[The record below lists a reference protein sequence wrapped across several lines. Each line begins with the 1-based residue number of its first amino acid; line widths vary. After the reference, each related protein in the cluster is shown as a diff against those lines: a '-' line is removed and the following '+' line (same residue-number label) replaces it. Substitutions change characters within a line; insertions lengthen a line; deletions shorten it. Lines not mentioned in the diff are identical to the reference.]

1 MTRSDIAKWWMTL
14 IGLLL
19 AGIGVL
25 AMIDTRM
32 IVADRQ
38 LVGRQPDAILTI
50 GDTHGAFLVGAGLLA
65 ILIGLAL
72 WGRVRAAATL
82 GYGVLSLVVGFA
94 LVMAN
99 PDLWGRLSVAANDGI
114 QILYLAIG
122 VISIA
127 AGALASS
134 EASHERY
141 SGPGLIHGSPT
152 R

>member
-14 IGLLL
+14 IGLLM

-25 AMIDTRM
+25 AMIDNRL
-32 IVADRQ
+32 IVMARQ
-38 LVGRQPDAILTI
+38 FVGRQPDAILAI

-82 GYGVLSLVVGFA
+82 GYGVLSLVGFA
-94 LVMAN
+94 LVMAS
-99 PDLWGRLSVAANDGI
+99 PDLWGRLSVAANDGV
-114 QILYLAIG
+114 QILYVAIG

-127 AGALASS
+127 AGALATSQ
-134 EASHERY
+134 ASHRRY
-141 SGPGLIHGSPT
+141 SGPGLIHGAPT

>member
-1 MTRSDIAKWWMTL
+1 MTRSEIAKWWMTL
-14 IGLLL
+14 IGLLM

-25 AMIDTRM
+25 AMIDTRL
-32 IVADRQ
+32 VVRDQQ
-38 LVGRQPDAILTI
+38 LVGRQSDAILAI

-82 GYGVLSLVVGFA
+82 GYGVLGLAGFA
-94 LVMAN
+94 LVIAS
-99 PDLWGRLSVAANDGI
+99 PDLWGRLSVPANDGV
-114 QILYLAIG
+114 QIMYLAIG
-122 VISIA
+122 VISLA

-134 EASHERY
+134 MASHERY
-141 SGPGLIHGSPT
+141 SGPGLIHGAPT

>member
-14 IGLLL
+14 IGLLM

-25 AMIDTRM
+25 AMIDRRL
-32 IVADRQ
+32 IVSDRQ
-38 LVGRQPDAILTI
+38 LVGRQSDAILSI

-72 WGRVRAAATL
+72 WGRMRATATL
-82 GYGVLSLVVGFA
+82 GYGILALVGFA
-94 LVMAN
+94 LVMAST
-99 PDLWGRLSVAANDGI
+99 DLWGRLDVPANNGV

-122 VISIA
+122 VISLA

-134 EASHERY
+134 AAPRERY
-141 SGPGLIHGSPT
+141 SGPGLIHGAPT

>member
-14 IGLLL
+14 IGLLM

-25 AMIDTRM
+25 AMIDTRL
-32 IVADRQ
+32 IVMDRP
-38 LVGRQPDAILTI
+38 LVGRQSDAILAI

-65 ILIGLAL
+65 VLIGLAL
-72 WGRVRAAATL
+72 WGRGRAAATL
-82 GYGVLSLVVGFA
+82 GYGVLSLVGFA
-94 LVMAN
+94 LVVAS
-99 PDLWGRLSVAANDGI
+99 PDLWGRLAVPANNGT

-122 VISIA
+122 VISVA

-134 EASHERY
+134 VTSRERY
-141 SGPGLIHGSPT
+141 SGPGMIHGAPT

>member
-14 IGLLL
+14 IGLFM

-25 AMIDTRM
+25 AMIDDRL
-32 IVADRQ
+32 IVMDRQ
-38 LVGRQPDAILTI
+38 LVRSQPDAILAI

-72 WGRVRAAATL
+72 WGRVRAAAML
-82 GYGVLSLVVGFA
+82 GYGVLSLVGFA
-94 LVMAN
+94 LVMAS
-99 PDLWGRLSVAANDGI
+99 PDLRGRLDVPANDGV

-127 AGALASS
+127 AGLLATS

-141 SGPGLIHGSPT
+141 SGPGLIHGAPT